1 MKPRRF
7 IAIASVVRTNKLV
20 ALVTS
25 NGYQVSN
32 PNGVTTLDGL
42 KFLHS
47 LKQFKRNYKFVSY
60 AFSRD
65 NEFLFQ
71 SLPNDIK
78 DRLFRSHVVR
88 NGIEELEYENGH
100 LADIL
105 DRSADENERT
115 KARFELAINKTVLKD
130 LQQVTHKGYTVSLA
144 NSRWLTIKYRSESV
158 KIFDIIGFFR
168 KPLYEVI
175 KQWLGEDVPMLRRE
189 VMQQFRDRSEIDCL
203 ALAGIEASYVAK
215 IAGKLH
221 GELYEYGISL
231 RNYHGAGAVGSWFL
245 SSHKAKD
252 EFYHYKHDKHIGHLA
267 RVASNAYYGGRV
279 EQFKIGAVENVNVY
293 DINSAYAY
301 AVSLLPKMRQK
312 PIPLKEWRD
321 EIFSC
326 WLCEYDFTSINPY
339 FGMLPNREIANG
351 SIKYKS
357 KGKGYFWQPEVSFI
371 LKHYPECIDIKYG
384 CYVPYE
390 RANFAE
396 QIETLYDLRLYLQ
409 SINNPLEKVIKLALA
424 SIYGKFCQTAGRGY
438 YYNLFYAGFVTS
450 VVRARMLFATLGSES
465 KTICFLTDAIHTTD
479 VLADVS
485 LSQNLGDYRL
495 QKFAKGFYLDSGIYR
510 LTREDGSH
518 KEAHKGFTA
527 FDFDKAIADLRERGI
542 FEQIQQLFIGFNI
555 WRLLPIQF
563 SNYLGIYDINRATNP
578 TDTALRIFEAGNF
591 DITRKMIDSRISQA
605 YSGRTSGGYT
615 PTNNRDHDVM
625 ADILIAGKI

>member
-1 MKPRRF
+1 MIRD
-7 IAIASVVRTNKLV
+7 NKLV

-25 NGYQVSN
+25 NGYQLSN
-32 PNGVTTLDGL
+32 PDGITTLDGL

-47 LKQFKRNYKFVSY
+47 LRRFKRTHKFVSY

-78 DRLFRSHVVR
+78 DRLFRSHLVR

-105 DRSADENERT
+105 DRSADEDERT
-115 KARFELAINKTVLKD
+115 KARFELAINATVLKD
-130 LQQVTHKGYTVSLA
+130 LQRVTHKGYSVSLA
-144 NSRWLTIKYRSESV
+144 NGRWLLVKHRTESV

-168 KPLYEVI
+168 KPLYEIV
-175 KQWLGEDVPMLRRE
+175 KRWLDEDVPMLRRE
-189 VMQQFRDRSEIDCL
+189 VILQFKDRSETDCL
-203 ALAGIEASYVAK
+203 ALAGIEATY
-215 IAGKLH
+215 IARIADKLH
-221 GELYEYGISL
+221 LELFQYGISL

-245 SSHKAKD
+245 SNSKAKS
-252 EFYHYKHDKHIGHLA
+252 EFYHYKHGKHIGHLA
-267 RVASNAYYGGRV
+267 QVANNAYYGGRV
-279 EQFKIGAVENVNVY
+279 EQFKIGSVENVNVY

-301 AVSLLPKMRQK
+301 ATSLLPKMRQK

-326 WLCEYDFTSINPY
+326 WFCEYDFTSINPY
-339 FGMLPNREIANG
+339 FGMLPNREMANG

-357 KGKGYFWQPEVSFI
+357 KGKGYFWQPEIAFI
-371 LKHYPECIDIKYG
+371 LKHYPECVDIKHG

-390 RANFAE
+390 RADFAE
-396 QIETLYDLRLYLQ
+396 QIETLYNLRLYLQ

-450 VVRARMLFATLGSES
+450 VVRARMLFATIGSES
-465 KTICFLTDAIHTTD
+465 QSICFLTDAIHTTALLD
-479 VLADVS
+479 VPVS
-485 LSQNLGDYRL
+485 ENLGDYRK
-495 QKFAKGFYLDSGIYR
+495 QKYNNGFYLDSGIYR
-510 LTREDGSH
+510 LTRADGSH
-518 KEAHKGFTA
+518 KEAHKGFTT
-527 FDFDKAIADLRERGI
+527 FDFDKAINDLRERGI
-542 FEQIQQLFIGFNI
+542 FAQMQQLFISFNI

-563 SNYLGIYDINRATNP
+563 SNYLGIYDIKRETNP

-605 YSGRTSGGYT
+605 YSGRASGSYIA
-615 PTNNRDHDVM
+615 TNNRDADVM